1 MTKEEFLSLGGSYR
15 VNQKTCNLS
24 GPDIPVVVKPKYDPS
39 TEQIGYPEGNY

>member
-24 GPDIPVVVKPKYDPS
+24 GPDIPMVVMPKDDPA
-39 TEQIGYPEGNY
+39 TVQIGYPDNY